1 MVDTEEVAEDVYM
14 VDTLSYGHKRHT
26 AAFVVDA
33 ERPAVVE
40 TGLSTTVDRVLEA
53 VEDVVGRDAVEYVV
67 PTHVHLDHAGGAGY
81 LMQELPNASLVVH
94 ENGHPYLTEP
104 KKTEKL
110 VESVRRAVG
119 ELADEYGGARAV
131 DPERAQAVEDG
142 DTVDLGSRGLAVV
155 DAPGHAPHQFVLQDS
170 RTDAVFA
177 ADAAG
182 MYLQETLH
190 RTTPP
195 PNFDLEDSVETL
207 RSIRELEPSK
217 LIYTHY
223 GARDDVDAALDEYEN
238 TLQNWVKQV
247 KQAVAEEDDRDA
259 AVEALV
265 EDADF
270 SRYPADWTEVDVRE
284 TVRMDA
290 EGVLLYLD

>member
-1 MVDTEEVAEDVYM
+1 MVETTEVAEDVYM
-14 VDTLSYGHKRHT
+14 VDTMSYGHQGHT

-40 TGLSTTVDRVLEA
+40 TGLSTTVDRVLAA
-53 VEDVVGRDAVEYVV
+53 VEDVVGRDAVEYVI

-81 LMQELPNASLVVH
+81 LLKELSNASLVVH
-94 ENGHPYLTEP
+94 ENGYPYVTDP
-104 KKTEKL
+104 GKTEKL
-110 VESVRRAVG
+110 VESVHRAVG

-131 DPERAQAVEDG
+131 DPDRARAVEDG

-170 RTDAVFA
+170 LSDAVFA

-217 LIYTHY
+217 LVYTHY
-223 GARDDVDAALDEYEN
+223 GTRDDVDGALDEYEN
-238 TLQNWVKQV
+238 TLQNWVKEV
-247 KQAVAEEDDRDA
+247 KQAVADEGSGDS
-259 AVEALV
+259 AVDALV
-265 EDADF
+265 EDADHD
-270 SRYPADWTEVDVRE
+270 SYPRDWTEVDVRE